1 MDEFED
7 RVSGGDQEVR
17 EKDWTEPPEE
27 PDGLQEG
34 GEYNPFR
41 ETGQILLG
49 FWYTILLDPDVRSL
63 PSYRKDLRAS
73 IIVLSSDAVIR

>member
-49 FWYTILLDPDVRSL
+49 FWYTIATIRSRRTI
-63 PSYRKDLRAS
+63 S
-73 IIVLSSDAVIR
+73 AVIS

>member
-1 MDEFED
+1 MLIVSSMDEFEE

-27 PDGLQEG
+27 PGGLQEE

-41 ETGQILLG
+41 ETGQILLC
-49 FWYTILLDPDVRSL
+49 FWYNTIRSRRTI
-63 PSYRKDLRAS
+63 SATIS
-73 IIVLSSDAVIR
+73 

>member
-1 MDEFED
+1 MDEFEE

-41 ETGQILLG
+41 ETGQILLC
-49 FWYTILLDPDVRSL
+49 FWYKYYYNAIRSRRTISAAI
-63 PSYRKDLRAS
+63 S
-73 IIVLSSDAVIR
+73 